1 MEVQMSDIYSEGD
14 IYSKDDDVT
23 IYMTPTT
30 PLTYDNNKWVYH
42 QMPDVTQFKEDMK
55 RQQSLHAD
63 HGVLTHLKFEFPE
76 NVKPNID
83 IMQLLRAE
91 GFQVGNLELYMIE
104 AADLR
109 QLTGPSL
116 EIEPV
121 TIKNMADYMHVYEP
135 LSIQFGADYI
145 KESAQALLTNLKKD
159 TRALQPYIAYENA
172 QPIGIMNVIETE
184 RTVELDGFAVAEAAR
199 GRGVGSR
206 MQAFMG
212 GIARER
218 PVILVADAEDT
229 AREMYM
235 KQGYT
240 FVSFQYSALKEL
252 TVSVSY

>member
-1 MEVQMSDIYSEGD
+1 MSDIYCEGD
-14 IYSKDDDVT
+14 IYSKDDNVT

-30 PLTYDNNKWVYH
+30 PLTYENNKWVYH
-42 QMPDVTQFKEDMK
+42 QMPNVSQFKDDM
-55 RQQSLHAD
+55 RQQQRLHAD
-63 HGVLTHLKFEFPE
+63 NGVLTHLKFEFPE
-76 NVKPNID
+76 NVKPNVD
-83 IMQLLRAE
+83 MMQLLRAE
-91 GFQVGNLELYMIE
+91 GFQLGHLELYMIE

-121 TIKNMADYMHVYEP
+121 TLENMADYMHVYEP
-135 LSIQFGADYI
+135 LSIQFGTDYI
-145 KESAQALLTNLKKD
+145 QESAQTLRKLLKKD
-159 TRALQPYIAYENA
+159 SRALQPYIAYENA

-199 GRGVGSR
+199 GRGVGSV
-206 MQAFMG
+206 MQAFVG
-212 GIARER
+212 ELAKER

-229 AREMYM
+229 AKEMYL

-240 FVSFQYSALKEL
+240 FISFQYSALKEL

>member
-1 MEVQMSDIYSEGD
+1 
-14 IYSKDDDVT
+14 
-23 IYMTPTT
+23 
-30 PLTYDNNKWVYH
+30 
-42 QMPDVTQFKEDMK
+42 
-55 RQQSLHAD
+55 
-63 HGVLTHLKFEFPE
+63 
-76 NVKPNID
+76 
-83 IMQLLRAE
+83 
-91 GFQVGNLELYMIE
+91 
-104 AADLR
+104 
-109 QLTGPSL
+109 
-116 EIEPV
+116 
-121 TIKNMADYMHVYEP
+121 HVYEP

-172 QPIGIMNVIETE
+172 QPVGIMNVIETE
-184 RTVELDGFAVAEAAR
+184 RTVELDGFAVTEAAR

-212 GIARER
+212 EIARER

>member
-42 QMPDVTQFKEDMK
+42 QMPDVTQFKADMK

-109 QLTGPSL
+109 QLT

-172 QPIGIMNVIETE
+172 QPVGIMNVIETE
-184 RTVELDGFAVAEAAR
+184 RTVELDGFAVTEAAR